1 MNLQEMLGDAFRED
15 MSFDEI
21 NTALSGKK
29 WADLSTGNYVDANKY
44 KADLEAKTNELS
56 NIRKQLD
63 AKLSDSEKEAAS
75 READKAKI
83 RELEEVIKNQNVA
96 SNRDRVEAL
105 TGDVKTILGIENNNE
120 EYGKMLSVLSQNETE
135 NARSIAT
142 YINKLVKESYEK
154 GKKDANKDSLGSFSN
169 GVNTTASE
177 KEPEEG
183 NFGKML
189 AESGKPE
196 IDPNYYFKRK

>member
-1 MNLQEMLGDAFRED
+1 MNLQEMLGDAFHED

-21 NTALSGKK
+21 NEALSGKK
-29 WADLSTGNYVDANKY
+29 FADLSTGNYVDAHKY

-56 NIRKQLD
+56 TVRKQLD
-63 AKLSDSEKEAAS
+63 AKLSDSEKEAVS

-83 RELEEVIKNQNVA
+83 RELEEFIKNQNVA

-105 TGDVKTILGIENNNE
+105 TADVKTILGIENTNE

-135 NARSIAT
+135 NARSMAT

-154 GKKDANKDSLGSFSN
+154 GKKDANKDNLGNFST
-169 GVNTTASE
+169 GVNKAPSE
-177 KEPEEG
+177 KEQEEG
-183 NFGKML
+183 GFGKML

>member
-1 MNLQEMLGDAFRED
+1 MNLQEMLGDAFHED

-56 NIRKQLD
+56 NVRKQLD

-83 RELEEVIKNQNVA
+83 RELEEFIKNQNVA

-120 EYGKMLSVLSQNETE
+120 EY
-135 NARSIAT
+135 
-142 YINKLVKESYEK
+142 
-154 GKKDANKDSLGSFSN
+154 
-169 GVNTTASE
+169 
-177 KEPEEG
+177 
-183 NFGKML
+183 
-189 AESGKPE
+189 
-196 IDPNYYFKRK
+196 

>member
-1 MNLQEMLGDAFRED
+1 MNLQEMLGDAFHED

-56 NIRKQLD
+56 NVRKQLD

-83 RELEEVIKNQNVA
+83 KELEEFIKNQNVA

-120 EYGKMLSVLSQNETE
+120 EYAKMLSVLSQNDTD
-135 NARSIAT
+135 NARSMAT

-154 GKKDANKDSLGSFSN
+154 GKKDANKDNLGNFSN
-169 GVNTTASE
+169 GVNTTESN

-183 NFGKML
+183 SFGKML

>member
-1 MNLQEMLGDAFRED
+1 MNLQEMLGDAFHED
-15 MSFDEI
+15 MSLDEI

-29 WADLSTGNYVDANKY
+29 YADLSTGNYVDANKY

-56 NIRKQLD
+56 NVRKQLD

-83 RELEEVIKNQNVA
+83 RELEEFIKNQNVA

-105 TGDVKTILGIENNNE
+105 TGDVKTILGIESNNE
-120 EYGKMLSVLSQNETE
+120 EYGKMLSVLSQNDTD

-154 GKKDANKDSLGSFSN
+154 GKKDANKDNLGNFSN
-169 GVNTTASE
+169 GVNTTESN
-177 KEPEEG
+177 KEPEAG
-183 NFGKML
+183 SFGKML

-196 IDPNYYFKRK
+196 IDPNYYFKRN

>member
-1 MNLQEMLGDAFRED
+1 MNLQEMLGDSFHED
-15 MSFDEI
+15 MSLDEI
-21 NTALSGKK
+21 NEALSGKK
-29 WADLSTGNYVDANKY
+29 FADLSTGNYVDAHKY
-44 KADLEAKTNELS
+44 KADLDAKTNELS

-83 RELEEVIKNQNVA
+83 RELEEFIRTQNVA

-105 TGDVKTILGIENNNE
+105 TGDVKVILGIENNNE
-120 EYGKMLSVLSQNETE
+120 EYGKMLSILSQNETE

-154 GKKDANKDSLGSFSN
+154 GKKDANKDNLGNFAS
-169 GVNTTASE
+169 GVNTSSS
-177 KEPEEG
+177 EPEADAG
-183 NFGKML
+183 SFGKQL
-189 AESGKPE
+189 AETGKPE
-196 IDPNYYFKRK
+196 IDPNYYFKRN